1 MTTRKSSVRSDGT
14 VRKPRKTAVRTRG
27 ATPRVSAPSVEMDAA
42 LLLSRLERIE
52 RKLDSLHQ
60 KFDTTGDRKRALLL
74 RSLSLMK
81 PKTTPVLLPSR

>member
-1 MTTRKSSVRSDGT
+1 
-14 VRKPRKTAVRTRG
+14 
-27 ATPRVSAPSVEMDAA
+27 MDAA